1 MKRAN
6 GEGYIRQRKPNLWE
20 GQYVAGID
28 ENGKQIKKS
37 IYGKTQGEVSKK
49 LNSIINSLNT
59 GTYIA
64 PDKITLAEWFETWK
78 KDYLVDVK
86 QSTINQYDYQFR
98 VHILPE
104 LGRTKLQKITG
115 VKLQGLYSSVQKP
128 HKIKLEDRTI
138 NCKGISPKSLKNLHG
153 ALHKCLNQAIKAGYI
168 RNNPCDACVLPTIVK
183 KEMNT
188 VTDVS
193 QFLKIIKGDEYE
205 NLFILA
211 VFSGMRQS
219 EIIGLSWD
227 CVDLD
232 NNIIIVEKQLRRD
245 HGQAGQEYL
254 FTSPKNGKKR
264 IISPAQYVFDALKRE
279 QTKQKANKLKHG
291 VDFVNK
297 DNLVFTNEIGGH
309 LSDITVRNHLN
320 RLLVAN
326 GINNIR
332 FHDLR
337 HSFATISLENG
348 EDIKTVSE
356 NLGHATV
363 AFTMDIYAHVT
374 EAMKKRSGDRM
385 QEYIN
390 SLQGVRKEG

>member
-20 GQYVAGID
+20 GQYTAGID
-28 ENGKQIKKS
+28 ANGKPIKKS
-37 IYGKTQGEVSKK
+37 VYGKTQGEVAKK
-49 LNSIINSLNT
+49 LNSIVNSLLT

-64 PDKITLAEWFETWK
+64 PDKITLTEWFETWK

-104 LGRTKLQKITG
+104 LGKTKLQKLTG
-115 VKLQGLYSSVQKP
+115 AMLQGLYSKVQKP
-128 HKIKLEDRTI
+128 HNIKLDKRTI

-168 RNNPCDACVLPTIVK
+168 RNNPCDACVLPTVVK

-188 VTDVS
+188 VTDVG

-219 EIIGLSWD
+219 EMIGLSWD
-227 CVDLD
+227 CVDFD
-232 NNIIIVEKQLRRD
+232 NNIITVEKQLRKD
-245 HGQAGQEYL
+245 HGQAGQEYI
-254 FTSPKNGKKR
+254 FTTPKNGKKR
-264 IISPAQYVFDALKRE
+264 IISPAQYVFNALKRE
-279 QTKQKANKLKHG
+279 QKKQIANKLKHG
-291 VDFVNK
+291 SSFDNE

-309 LSDITVRNHLN
+309 LSDVTVRNHLT
-320 RLLVAN
+320 RLLMNN
-326 GINNIR
+326 GIENIR

-385 QEYIN
+385 QEYID
-390 SLQGVRKEG
+390 SLKGVRKEG